1 MLFVLSVFNPPFRL
15 RVSLRIFALN
25 MPSCLSI
32 PQMEAHPFLT
42 TAPVR
47 VVVSSH
53 EPPANSA
60 AIDAAWA
67 KLLAANPRYFD
78 GPMLSVLHLDLSTNT
93 IHTRRDRFSRLAV
106 QPPLNTGV
114 RICSVTAVLTA
125 RDTSG
130 AQHVLLGKRSRE
142 TRIYADMWE
151 LGPSGGFSVPPP
163 SLHELTQDMLFANV
177 QDEVSE
183 EVGLHIATGTP
194 WGITRDDIAKSD
206 DIVFVCDC
214 GTLDTARAKT
224 SAANWEYTAVQWLAT
239 RDIAVFDRD
248 HAPAIIGPTRALF
261 RALGW
266 ITQV

>member
-1 MLFVLSVFNPPFRL
+1 MS
-15 RVSLRIFALN
+15 
-25 MPSCLSI
+25 SCLSI
-32 PQMEAHPFLT
+32 PQMEAFAFASP
-42 TAPVR
+42 APVR
-47 VVVSSH
+47 VVVSAQ

-78 GPMLSVLHLDLSTNT
+78 GPMLSVLHIDRETCT

-125 RDTSG
+125 RDG
-130 AQHVLLGKRSRE
+130 AGSLHVLLGKRSPQ

-151 LGPSGGFSVPPP
+151 LGPSGGLSVPPP
-163 SLHELTQDMLFANV
+163 ALSELDQAAIFSHL

-183 EVGLHIATGTP
+183 EVGLHIATGTA
-194 WGITRDDIAKSD
+194 WGITRDDIAKRD
-206 DIVFVCDC
+206 DIVFICDC
-214 GTLDTARAKT
+214 GDLLAARAHT

-239 RDIAVFDRD
+239 RDVAAFDAK
-248 HAPAIIGPTRALF
+248 HAEAIIGPTRALF
-261 RALGW
+261 RALEW
-266 ITQV
+266 IDSAN

>member
-1 MLFVLSVFNPPFRL
+1 
-15 RVSLRIFALN
+15 
-25 MPSCLSI
+25 
-32 PQMEAHPFLT
+32 MEAHPFPT
-42 TAPVR
+42 TTPVR
-47 VVVSSH
+47 VVVSSQ
-53 EPPANSA
+53 EPPVNSA

-78 GPMLSVLHLDLSTNT
+78 GSMLSVLHIDLSSST

-114 RICSVTAVLTA
+114 RICSVTAILTA
-125 RDTSG
+125 RDASG

-151 LGPSGGFSVPPP
+151 LGPSGGISVPPP
-163 SLHELTQDMLFANV
+163 SLQELTQDMIFANV

-183 EVGLHIATGTP
+183 EVGLQISAGIP

-214 GTLDTARAKT
+214 GDLAAAQSRT
-224 SAANWEYTAVQWLAT
+224 SAANWEYTAVQWLPI
-239 RDIAVFDRD
+239 RDVAAFDAQ
-248 HAPAIIGPTRALF
+248 HAAAIIGPTRSLF

-266 ITQV
+266 MPDA

>member
-1 MLFVLSVFNPPFRL
+1 
-15 RVSLRIFALN
+15 
-25 MPSCLSI
+25 MPACLSI
-32 PQMEAHPFLT
+32 PQMEALPFPAPL
-42 TAPVR
+42 PVR
-47 VVVSSH
+47 VVVSSQ

-67 KLLAANPRYFD
+67 RLLAANPRYFD
-78 GPMLSVLHLDLSTNT
+78 GPMLSVLHVDLETCT
-93 IHTRRDRFSRLAV
+93 LHTRRDRFSRLAV
-106 QPPLNTGV
+106 QPAVSTGA

-125 RDTSG
+125 RDDAG
-130 AQHVLLGKRSRE
+130 NLHVLLGRRSRE

-151 LGPSGGFSVPPP
+151 LGPSGGLLVPPP
-163 SLHELTQDMLFANV
+163 SLHELTQEMIFANV

-183 EVGLHIATGTP
+183 EVGLHIAAGTP

-214 GTLDTARAKT
+214 GDLATARART

-239 RDIAVFDRD
+239 RDIADFDRD
-248 HAPAIIGPTRALF
+248 HAAEIIGPARALF

-266 ITQV
+266 IETTA

>member
-1 MLFVLSVFNPPFRL
+1 
-15 RVSLRIFALN
+15 
-25 MPSCLSI
+25 
-32 PQMEAHPFLT
+32 MEAHPFPGDG
-42 TAPVR
+42 AVR
-47 VVVSSH
+47 VVVSSQ
-53 EPPANSA
+53 EAPVNSA

-78 GPMLSVLHLDLSTNT
+78 GPMLSVLHVDLDAST

-125 RDTSG
+125 RDTAG
-130 AQHVLLGKRSRE
+130 QQHVLLGKRSRE

-151 LGPSGGFSVPPP
+151 LGPSGGISVPPP
-163 SLHELTQDMLFANV
+163 ALDELTQAMIFANV

-183 EVGLHIATGTP
+183 EVGLQISTGTP

-206 DIVFVCDC
+206 DIVFMCDC
-214 GTLDTARAKT
+214 GALDAARAKT

-239 RDIAVFDRD
+239 REVAAFDAK
-248 HAPAIIGPTRALF
+248 HADAIIGPTRALF

-266 ITQV
+266 MNDAN

>member
-1 MLFVLSVFNPPFRL
+1 MS
-15 RVSLRIFALN
+15 
-25 MPSCLSI
+25 SCLSI
-32 PQMEAHPFLT
+32 PQMEAFAFASP
-42 TAPVR
+42 APVR
-47 VVVSSH
+47 VVVSAQ

-78 GPMLSVLHLDLSTNT
+78 GPMLSVLHIDRETCT

-125 RDTSG
+125 RDG
-130 AQHVLLGKRSRE
+130 AGSLHVLLGKRSPQ

-151 LGPSGGFSVPPP
+151 LGPSGGLSVPPP
-163 SLHELTQDMLFANV
+163 ALSELDQAAIFSHL

-183 EVGLHIATGTP
+183 EVGLHIATGTA

-206 DIVFVCDC
+206 DIVFICDC
-214 GTLDTARAKT
+214 GDLLAARAHT

-239 RDIAVFDRD
+239 RDVADFDAK
-248 HAPAIIGPTRALF
+248 HAEAIIGPTRALF
-261 RALGW
+261 RALEW
-266 ITQV
+266 IDSAD

>member
-1 MLFVLSVFNPPFRL
+1 
-15 RVSLRIFALN
+15 
-25 MPSCLSI
+25 
-32 PQMEAHPFLT
+32 MEAHPFPGDG
-42 TAPVR
+42 AVR
-47 VVVSSH
+47 VVVSSQ
-53 EPPANSA
+53 EAPVNSA

-78 GPMLSVLHLDLSTNT
+78 GPMLSVLHVDLDAST

-125 RDTSG
+125 RDAAG
-130 AQHVLLGKRSRE
+130 QQHVLLGKRSQE

-151 LGPSGGFSVPPP
+151 LGPSGGISVPPP
-163 SLHELTQDMLFANV
+163 PLDELTQAMIFANV

-183 EVGLHIATGTP
+183 EVGLQISTGTP

-214 GTLDTARAKT
+214 GDLATSRAKT

-239 RDIAVFDRD
+239 RDIADFDRT
-248 HAPAIIGPTRALF
+248 HAPTIIGPTRALF
-261 RALGW
+261 RALSW
-266 ITQV
+266 IATS